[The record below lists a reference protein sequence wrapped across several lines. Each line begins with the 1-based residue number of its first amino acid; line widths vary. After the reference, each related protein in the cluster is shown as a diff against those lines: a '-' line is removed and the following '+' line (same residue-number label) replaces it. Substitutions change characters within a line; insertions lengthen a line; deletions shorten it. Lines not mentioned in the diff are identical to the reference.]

1 MPLKDSTETKM
12 GCQERR
18 GGRMGS
24 WSDRS
29 ELIHM
34 LPSLIRLQLKA
45 YMYCNVFH
53 RGYLV
58 TMYVGILSAI

>member
-1 MPLKDSTETKM
+1 MSKLASDVTFYKLEIMPEVVPFK
-12 GCQERR
+12 Q
-18 GGRMGS
+18 
-24 WSDRS
+24 DRS